1 MDVIS
6 YEFVL
11 PLPEVANTP
20 RTLSPPPVDPHV
32 EYPAEDNDDQPASPA
47 RYSEA
52 YPRSAGQPIR
62 KEKTDFEKF
71 RDDDSDAGRPPWD
84 PFASKKEWELAR
96 WLINNVN
103 QRATEEYLNL
113 PIVRVLLL

>member
-1 MDVIS
+1 MS
-6 YEFVL
+6 YEFIL

-20 RTLSPPPVDPHV
+20 RSPSPPAVDPHV
-32 EYPAEDNDDQPASPA
+32 EYLAEDNDDQPASQA
-47 RYSEA
+47 RYSES
-52 YPRSAGQPIR
+52 YPRSAGQPIC

-71 RDDDSDAGRPPWD
+71 CRDDSDAGRPPWD
-84 PFASKKEWELAR
+84 PFTSKKEWELAT

-113 PIVRVLLL
+113 PIVRALLL